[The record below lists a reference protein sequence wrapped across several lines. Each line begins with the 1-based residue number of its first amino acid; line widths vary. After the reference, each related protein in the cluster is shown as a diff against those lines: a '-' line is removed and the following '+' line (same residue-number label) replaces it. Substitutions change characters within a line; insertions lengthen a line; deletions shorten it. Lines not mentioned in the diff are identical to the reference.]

1 MRIEHKRMG
10 KFLYPLVYVSIG
22 GTCFSFSFSEEN
34 DDFSVASREH
44 GMAPSWRPLSKS
56 SLLLFLHD
64 CLLCFALLCFALLHS
79 FIHSFIVATLPKG
92 QIDTKREQ

>member
-1 MRIEHKRMG
+1 
-10 KFLYPLVYVSIG
+10 VYVSIG
-22 GTCFSFSFSEEN
+22 GTCFSFSFSEVN

-56 SLLLFLHD
+56 SSSSFYMIA
-64 CLLCFALLCFALLHS
+64 CLLCLALLCFAS
-79 FIHSFIVATLPKG
+79 FIYSFIVATLPKG